1 MLSITNRKGQNHVTS
16 AQFRDIIQS
25 IVGHGSYIANLYNLM
40 EPELSTNNKIKIK
53 SGLLIHH
60 GYMSEIQ
67 PGTYDEINYQNG
79 TQGMLRVDLV
89 VARYRKNEDTQIED
103 MEWVVIQGTPD
114 ESNPV
119 VPDYIVGNMQE
130 GDLTDDCPVFEIHF
144 DGINVTEVKK
154 LLPTIPSADGTQNDI
169 DSLYSKLEKSGNV
182 TLLCSTKATS
192 FQQFSIA
199 GLHEYKYF
207 VLACS
212 TESANRL
219 LSTILIPSM
228 FLDMSITPETVCES
242 VYSAESSLYK
252 SQVYFNSALNLVFL
266 KSASQYDSALLYGIT

>member
-67 PGTYDEINYQNG
+67 TGTYDEINYQNG

-103 MEWVVIQGTPD
+103 MEWVVIQGTPA

-169 DSLYSKLEKSGNV
+169 DSLNSKLGTTHVEYATVSLSYSSA
-182 TLLCSTKATS
+182 TLLRGYKLFNGDLISAVATIES
-192 FQQFSIA
+192 VSGTPYSQVA
-199 GLHEYKYF
+199 R
-207 VLACS
+207 VLTDLAYGG
-212 TESANRL
+212 AKNRL
-219 LSTILIPSM
+219 
-228 FLDMSITPETVCES
+228 E
-242 VYSAESSLYK
+242 VYAEGSGFVSGHVL
-252 SQVYFNSALNLVFL
+252 QVNVIAICR
-266 KSASQYDSALLYGIT
+266 D

>member
-154 LLPTIPSADGTQNDI
+154 LLPIIPTAAGIQGDLEAMKNTLTNGYKHLQSSVHGQIELPNGYKAVYGVYPCAAMVADSDIGGYSGVIDISAYGLKEAIWSMASPRFTNGFPRSVVVSVSTQQIKLGCDI
-169 DSLYSKLEKSGNV
+169 N
-182 TLLCSTKATS
+182 
-192 FQQFSIA
+192 
-199 GLHEYKYF
+199 
-207 VLACS
+207 
-212 TESANRL
+212 
-219 LSTILIPSM
+219 
-228 FLDMSITPETVCES
+228 
-242 VYSAESSLYK
+242 
-252 SQVYFNSALNLVFL
+252 NSNGFIQWMVI
-266 KSASQYDSALLYGIT
+266 G